1 MNTKKARRTFTASDG
16 GTSVLRV
23 QHSTVAILCRLFTLW
38 IFCCGF
44 VAGTDNGSSISSAV
58 KSSFPAS
65 TSLASP
71 ATSVYSSHSQSVQV
85 NSSSENVNS
94 TSTTTPNSLLNETS
108 ILIILQSSNIPVVGS
123 TEPIILA
130 QSFITTAVPSTQSV
144 ARSVRSLF
152 DASSLSITG
161 FTEPL
166 TLALFT
172 RNSLSRNQN
181 NASSPS
187 SSIDISSATSAQSSS
202 IEVNASSSLQIITT
216 TTQNVAGSSSDTIDA
231 TKTALSNYATVAS
244 SLDRSSYTVT
254 NSSVDHSSP
263 SVLQSDITESLR
275 STTLVSFTSISLS
288 GHQSNASSPSSSTNI
303 RFATSVESSSIEV
316 NATSSLQIIT
326 TTTTQNVA
334 GSSSGTIDATKTAL
348 SNSVTMASS
357 FDHNSYKRTNSS
369 VLQSDVTES
378 LRSTTLVSFTSI
390 SLPGNQ
396 SKASSPSSSS
406 GISSASSAQ
415 SSSIELNASSSLQ
428 IITNTTQ
435 NVGGSSSDTIDA
447 TKTALSNSVTMAS
460 SLDRNSYTRTN
471 SSVDHSSPFVLQS
484 DVIESLRSTTSVS
497 FTSILLPGNQS
508 QASLPSSSTDISSAN
523 SAQSSSK
530 EGNYLSS
537 LPVITTTPQTVTT
550 VVGSSSG
557 TFDATERVH
566 SNYVTMASSYTST
579 PSLVVNSSTHIRQS
593 DVTESF
599 RSTQQYIS
607 SEGNHTPQATN
618 DSFSSFQLYNTNG
631 AHIKTLQTHVASH
644 NSSTMSKVVA
654 TVYSSETSSFVSV
667 SHQTYIHGVSP
678 SITVSGSSQPISDN
692 QLTTSTVVP
701 PSGTFVN
708 NSSLRMS
715 SLPLNQSMYSTF
727 GSSTPSDT
735 IQRSVVSMT
744 SSHRVSVTTT
754 RENIS
759 TAESSYK
766 QTLDASSVVMPFSS
780 GSLSNTSVNDVGH
793 SSTAL
798 SQVITMNNTKTLL
811 NPSSRF
817 SSTTSASMTLGTSA
831 KQASLSQTD
840 TVVNS
845 SRGSPN
851 SMEPPSTSKTA
862 LLPTVSI
869 PYSNN
874 GMSSNTVSVLMTESV
889 SRLATEALSPSLTV
903 PQETSGR
910 SGSTP
915 VLKQSM
921 GTSSHSGELLSSL
934 PIQSKDSNSIS
945 TQLTATTTKGIPHIS
960 ITASISSSM
969 VNMSLLSSASNLTS
983 ASQTTSGL
991 PSPSSEHLELST
1003 KGFSHKNTLTTQDS
1017 ISIASLMSQSRMELS
1032 STPTRLV
1039 TDESALLP
1047 NTSTR
1052 RYLSSTLNVTKA
1064 SHLLSTGYTINS
1076 TAQVPVTASSTL
1088 ARNSSMVNR
1097 LTPTLTISKFVTPT
1111 PYISSSAGETD
1122 LASSLLNRSI
1132 IVTVSTTRYPAFE
1145 TTAVV
1150 STGLDGTGSMSFS
1163 SRISFSTTTFLSST
1177 DLLQSTSKP
1186 DATST
1191 PGIISTSRYNGTATV
1206 SNSTHMLPSVSPVN
1220 SSHMVSHTS
1229 HRANESS
1236 VFSTTPFQNQTG
1248 SFSQHYSSKG
1258 SNTSTLL
1265 QKAST
1270 SLTLT
1275 ASIIRT
1281 SFSARKITS
1290 DSMQPTLTLSTLIM
1304 ATLKSDS
1311 AASQLVSTNPRET
1324 TATGSTYAMI
1334 NSSIVIKTESSFSV
1348 LSASSGSEPKQTYV
1362 SSKLQGV
1369 SLVTLAETASRTTN
1383 HSVSVHERSSYLHEN
1398 SSLLY
1403 TSRVESSSESQ
1414 RTTSIP
1420 FVNTTTTLSFQP
1432 HSPSNVPVVTTMTSS
1447 SSLSISLTPQLQT
1460 SSATTT
1466 LEISHNWTFSSAVA
1480 SSNASTTTSSQNVTR
1495 ISKESSVKLSIN
1507 STQES
1512 RASLTT
1518 VNSLSR

>member
-1 MNTKKARRTFTASDG
+1 M
-16 GTSVLRV
+16 
-23 QHSTVAILCRLFTLW
+23 
-38 IFCCGF
+38 
-44 VAGTDNGSSISSAV
+44 
-58 KSSFPAS
+58 
-65 TSLASP
+65 
-71 ATSVYSSHSQSVQV
+71 
-85 NSSSENVNS
+85 
-94 TSTTTPNSLLNETS
+94 
-108 ILIILQSSNIPVVGS
+108 
-123 TEPIILA
+123 
-130 QSFITTAVPSTQSV
+130 
-144 ARSVRSLF
+144 
-152 DASSLSITG
+152 
-161 FTEPL
+161 
-166 TLALFT
+166 FT

-181 NASSPS
+181 NASSSS
-187 SSIDISSATSAQSSS
+187 SSIDISSASSVQSSS
-202 IEVNASSSLQIITT
+202 IEVNASSSLQIITI
-216 TTQNVAGSSSDTIDA
+216 TTQHVAGSSSGTIDV
-231 TKTALSNYATVAS
+231 TKTALSNYATMAS
-244 SLDRSSYTVT
+244 SLYRSSYTGT
-254 NSSVDHSSP
+254 NSSVGHSSP
-263 SVLQSDITESLR
+263 SVLQLSDITESVR
-275 STTLVSFTSISLS
+275 SSSLVSFTSISLPAN
-288 GHQSNASSPSSSTNI
+288 QNNASSPSSSSGI
-303 RFATSVESSSIEV
+303 SSATSVESSSIEV

-326 TTTTQNVA
+326 NTTQNVA
-334 GSSSGTIDATKTAL
+334 GSSL
-348 SNSVTMASS
+348 
-357 FDHNSYKRTNSS
+357 
-369 VLQSDVTES
+369 
-378 LRSTTLVSFTSI
+378 
-390 SLPGNQ
+390 
-396 SKASSPSSSS
+396 
-406 GISSASSAQ
+406 
-415 SSSIELNASSSLQ
+415 
-428 IITNTTQ
+428 
-435 NVGGSSSDTIDA
+435 DTIDA
-447 TKTALSNSVTMAS
+447 TKTTLSNSVTMAS

-484 DVIESLRSTTSVS
+484 NVIESLRSTTSVS

-508 QASLPSSSTDISSAN
+508 YASLPSSSTDISSAN
-523 SAQSSSK
+523 SVQSSSK
-530 EGNYLSS
+530 EANSLSS
-537 LPVITTTPQTVTT
+537 LQVITTTPQTVTT
-550 VVGSSSG
+550 VVGGSSG
-557 TFDATERVH
+557 TFDATERVQ
-566 SNYVTMASSYTST
+566 MASSLTHMSHTST
-579 PSLVVNSSTHIRQS
+579 PSLVVNYSTAIRQS
-593 DVTESF
+593 DVTASL

-607 SEGNHTPQATN
+607 SEGNHTPQATGG
-618 DSFSSFQLYNTNG
+618 SYSSFQLYNTNG
-631 AHIKTLQTHVASH
+631 THIKTLQTHEASH
-644 NSSTMSKVVA
+644 NSSTTSKVVA
-654 TVYSSETSSFVSV
+654 TVHSSDTSSFVSV
-667 SHQTYIHGVSP
+667 SHQTSIHGVLP
-678 SITVSGSSQPISDN
+678 SIAVAGSSQPISEN

-727 GSSTPSDT
+727 GSSTPSET

-759 TAESSYK
+759 TVESSYK
-766 QTLDASSVVMPFSS
+766 QTLDASSVVMPFPS

-817 SSTTSASMTLGTSA
+817 SSTTSASMTFGTSA

-921 GTSSHSGELLSSL
+921 GTSSHSGEVLSSL

-945 TQLTATTTKGIPHIS
+945 TQLTATTTKGIPRIS
-960 ITASISSSM
+960 ITASNSSSM

-983 ASQTTSGL
+983 ANQTTSGL

-1003 KGFSHKNTLTTQDS
+1003 KGFSQKNTLTTQDS

-1032 STPTRLV
+1032 STPTLLV

-1088 ARNSSMVNR
+1088 SRNSSMVNR

-1122 LASSLLNRSI
+1122 LASSSLNRSI
-1132 IVTVSTTRYPAFE
+1132 VVTVSTTRYLAFE

-1150 STGLDGTGSMSFS
+1150 STGLGGTGSMSFS
-1163 SRISFSTTTFLSST
+1163 SKISFSTTTFLSST

-1265 QKAST
+1265 QKTST

-1324 TATGSTYAMI
+1324 TATGSTSAMI

-1398 SSLLY
+1398 SSK
-1403 TSRVESSSESQ
+1403 
-1414 RTTSIP
+1414 
-1420 FVNTTTTLSFQP
+1420 FNTLKT
-1432 HSPSNVPVVTTMTSS
+1432 N
-1447 SSLSISLTPQLQT
+1447 
-1460 SSATTT
+1460 
-1466 LEISHNWTFSSAVA
+1466 
-1480 SSNASTTTSSQNVTR
+1480 
-1495 ISKESSVKLSIN
+1495 K
-1507 STQES
+1507 
-1512 RASLTT
+1512 
-1518 VNSLSR
+1518 